1 MSKVRVLG
9 KIIGVQ
15 TIIYLDYKDIKRY
28 KLISTEL
35 CANFIESF
43 CCKNYSS

>member
-15 TIIYLDYKDIKRY
+15 TIICMDNKDIKRY
-28 KLISTEL
+28 KLFSTEL

-43 CCKNYSS
+43 YF

>member
-9 KIIGVQ
+9 KIIGAQ
-15 TIIYLDYKDIKRY
+15 TIIYMDYKDIKRY

-43 CCKNYSS
+43 YF